1 MWRRDIARTS
11 GNFAFAGARSY
22 RSGMAKS
29 DDGEFRIEH
38 DTMGDVRVPKEAR
51 WGASAQR
58 AVDNFPISG
67 LTIDRALIAALAQ
80 IKGAAAMSNAKLKLV
95 DTRIAAAIRD
105 VAEEVAAGDWDDHF
119 PVDVYQ
125 TGSGTSSNT
134 NMNEVLANLASER
147 LGDKVHPNDHV
158 NASQS
163 SNDVFPSAIH
173 VAAAVTITNDL
184 IPALRHLAKSLRKKQ
199 REFKTVVK
207 SGRTH
212 LMDATPV
219 TLGQEFGGYAQAIEI
234 GIERL
239 ESTLPRVAEL
249 PLGGT
254 AVGTGINAP
263 KRFAPQAIATIG
275 EVTGVAFTEARD
287 HFEAQASRDALV
299 EASGMLR
306 VIAVSLYK
314 IATDIRWMGSGPRT
328 GLREIRIPDLQPGS
342 SIMPGKVNPVLPEAV
357 SQVVAQVIGNDAGI
371 AFGGAAGN
379 FELNVMLPVI
389 ARNLLESIRL
399 LANVSVQ
406 FADRCIDGIE
416 ANVDVLKA
424 YAESSPSIGTSLNPY
439 IGYERAAEVIKESIK
454 TGKSIR
460 ELVLQRRWMTE
471 AELDKALDVLAL
483 TKGGITK

>member
-1 MWRRDIARTS
+1 MTKA
-11 GNFAFAGARSY
+11 APEY
-22 RSGMAKS
+22 
-29 DDGEFRIEH
+29 RIEH
-38 DTMGDVRVPKEAR
+38 DTMGEVRVPVDAKWA
-51 WGASAQR
+51 AQTQR

-67 LTIDRALIAALAQ
+67 LHIERSLIAALAS
-80 IKGAAAMSNAKLKLV
+80 IKGGAATVNTRLKIV
-95 DTRIAAAIRD
+95 DKRIADAIAA
-105 VAEEVAAGDWDDHF
+105 VADEVAAGQWDDQF

-125 TGSGTSSNT
+125 TGSGTSSNM
-134 NMNEVLANLASER
+134 NINEVLANLASEK
-147 LGDKVHPNDHV
+147 LSESVHPNDHV

-173 VAAAVTITNDL
+173 VAATSTIVNDL
-184 IPALRHLAKSLRKKQ
+184 VPALEQLAKSLRKKQ

-219 TLGQEFGGYAQAIEI
+219 TLGQEFGGYAQAVEI

-239 ESTLPRVAEL
+239 QAVLPRVGEL

-263 KRFAPQAIATIG
+263 KKFAPGVIALLA
-275 EVTGVAFTEARD
+275 EKLDLPLTEARD

-299 EASGMLR
+299 ECSGVLR
-306 VIAVSLYK
+306 TIAMSLYK
-314 IATDIRWMGSGPRT
+314 CANDIRWMGSGPRT
-328 GLREIRIPDLQPGS
+328 GLREIFIPDLQPGS

-357 SQVVAQVIGNDAGI
+357 CQVVAQVVGNDAAV
-371 AFGGAAGN
+371 AFGGSAGN

-399 LANVSVQ
+399 LASVSRA
-406 FADRCIDGIE
+406 FAEKCVDGIT
-416 ANVDVLKA
+416 ANVEQCKT

-439 IGYERAAEVIKESIK
+439 IGYERAAEVIKESTK

-460 ELVLQRRWMTE
+460 ELVKKRGWMTDE
-471 AELDKALDVLAL
+471 ELDKALDVLAL